1 MSKRDYYEILGVT
14 KGANPQELK
23 SAYRKLA
30 MQYHPD
36 RNPDNPDAEKRFKE
50 INEAYDVLK
59 DDQKRAAYDQ
69 FGHQAFEGGGPGGF
83 GGARGFSGD
92 FGSAF
97 ADVFDDLFGEFMGA
111 RRPGG
116 GPGGQAGRARG
127 ADLRYNMEITLNE
140 AFAGKKAQIQ
150 VPRTATC
157 DRCDGVG
164 AEPGSKP
171 VTCPTCSGLGK
182 VRATQGFFT
191 IERTCPKCG
200 GAGQI
205 VKDPCKK
212 CRGAGRVEV
221 EKSLSVTIPPG
232 VEDGTRIRLQ
242 GEGDAGA
249 RGGPSGD
256 LYIFLSIAS
265 HDLFERESANLY
277 CRVPISFTTA
287 ALGGE
292 VEVPTLSGSRA
303 KVKIPE
309 GTQTGRTFR
318 LKGLGMPV
326 LRSEQVGDLFVL
338 AEVETPQKL
347 TKKQKE
353 ILREFE
359 KASSDETHP
368 ESYGFFGRMKE
379 FLDGFG
385 HHAKPD

>member
-14 KGANPQELK
+14 KGTNAQELK

-36 RNPDNPDAEKRFKE
+36 RNPDNPEAEKKFKE
-50 INEAYDVLK
+50 ISEAYDVLK

-69 FGHQAFEGGGPGGF
+69 FGHQAFEGGGAGF

-92 FGSAF
+92 FSSAF

-116 GPGGQAGRARG
+116 PGGGGQPGRARG
-127 ADLRYNMEITLNE
+127 ADLRYNMEISLNE

-157 DRCDGVG
+157 DRCDGSG

-200 GAGQI
+200 GTGRI

-242 GEGDAGA
+242 GEGDAGV
-249 RGGPSGD
+249 RGGPNGD

-265 HDLFERESANLY
+265 HPLFERESANLY

-326 LRSEQVGDLFVL
+326 LRSDQVGDLFVL

-353 ILREFE
+353 LLREFE
-359 KASSDETHP
+359 KACSEETHP
-368 ESYGFFGRMKE
+368 ESHGFFGRMKE

-385 HHAKPD
+385 GH